1 VSSEVKASGSAQ
13 RPRREPRNVT
23 RIVVCFLG
31 IAFLV
36 LVPFAIFFIAAV
48 MYAAAKAGG

>member
-1 VSSEVKASGSAQ
+1 MSSEVKASGSSQ
-13 RPRREPRNVT
+13 RPRRARRNVT

-48 MYAAAKAGG
+48 IYAAAKAGG